1 MRRGEGV
8 ADWGIGGA
16 WHCAVRTLAG
26 ESKTCDALKS
36 GNTAT
41 KTGEKDRPGAEDG
54 CIKGACMDGIVLQ
67 HSWLCSWPCD
77 EQCIVSQQCIAASGV
92 DMAKQSTVY
101 VAKAIT
107 ITGSKIVL
115 IRRII
120 HQSRRVPNRSQER
133 MVDAVARDRP
143 NIRTSQRPGQ
153 VGIYAP

>member
-1 MRRGEGV
+1 
-8 ADWGIGGA
+8 
-16 WHCAVRTLAG
+16 
-26 ESKTCDALKS
+26 
-36 GNTAT
+36 
-41 KTGEKDRPGAEDG
+41 
-54 CIKGACMDGIVLQ
+54 
-67 HSWLCSWPCD
+67 
-77 EQCIVSQQCIAASGV
+77 
-92 DMAKQSTVY
+92 MAKQSTVY